1 MMVHLCPDGS
11 EGASYAM
18 YTTVSNSAMLAQ
30 PAISTMLLGIWDVSR
45 KALEAGELS
54 GLLKLTILTT
64 LIQTSAILFVGL
76 LPRDRHDLELLK
88 MKDRSTSKLG
98 GAIFLGIIFASTL
111 NSTVVGVL
119 NILNPGWASGSQA

>member
-18 YTTVSNSAMLAQ
+18 YTTVYNASLLVQ

-45 KALEAGELS
+45 TALENGDLS

-76 LPRDRHDLELLK
+76 LPKDRRELELLK
-88 MKDRSTSKLG
+88 TKDRSTSRVG

-111 NSTVVGVL
+111 DSAIVGIL
-119 NILNPGWASGSQA
+119 NIVRPSWETDS